1 MEPIRAR
8 QSREEVADFNAA
20 LQAVPLRSIPKDRYE
35 TIALDVLNSKHHC
48 CILDY
53 TDPTEAP
60 KHPLFGKHFVVDAK
74 IMYFPTDFDA
84 RDEEHI
90 WLEMQD
96 TVDHKTAWHLDADFE
111 SLNREERSI
120 IRSQCKVPYTL
131 DGCVGQFFGVIGRI
145 QRGKLKVLGLQIE
158 YMKLSPREPNKLS

>member
-96 TVDHKTAWHLDADFE
+96 TVDRKTTWHLDADFE

-145 QRGKLKVLGLQIE
+145 QKTKGSWVTD
-158 YMKLSPREPNKLS
+158 